1 MSGQRVPIAGRRAA
15 LWVFAFAVV
24 WAGLSF
30 AVSRGMEHTRR
41 RLVALERQPAVEDF
55 PTRRGVL
62 RARWNGTR
70 NADNLWLDMLQGAV
84 AGKLG
89 GFRRLPG
96 EQLRVTLYVNADAER
111 FGPWVDVPGAV
122 PEKVSVFWPAA
133 AYSDFRDRVYEVFVA
148 AAKTER
154 TAASGKPLDL
164 IVRTGASRAHA
175 VATARQQHPF
185 IYSNWW
191 RLHGAD
197 SFTPEGAVL
206 AHVPVVG
213 SWRWLGVT
221 CGGKLGDR
229 KVTGVQFS
237 PAPASFIYRPGVW
250 TGAKAAHAAVAGWIP
265 GRTESQP
272 IRCIVYFADGTHRI
286 FSIVGE
292 PARVGPL
299 TLIWRLPPEVV
310 QRLREASPE
319 TADPRN
325 QGSGSRAPIRGDER
339 NSET

>member
-1 MSGQRVPIAGRRAA
+1 MSGRRVPIAARRTA
-15 LWVFAFAVV
+15 LWVFAFALV

-30 AVSRGMEHTRR
+30 AVGRGMEHTRQ
-41 RLVALERQPAVEDF
+41 RLVALERLPAVEDF

-62 RARWNGTR
+62 RPRWNGTR
-70 NADNLWLDMLQGAV
+70 NADTRWLDMLQGAI
-84 AGKLG
+84 AGRLG
-89 GFRRLPG
+89 DFPRLPG
-96 EQLRVTLYVNADAER
+96 EQLRISLYVNADTAG

-122 PEKVSVFWPAA
+122 PQKVSVFWPAA

-148 AAKTER
+148 AAKTEG

-175 VATARQQHPF
+175 IATARQQQTF

-191 RLHGAD
+191 RLHGGD
-197 SFTPEGAVL
+197 SFAPDGAVL
-206 AHVPVVG
+206 SHVPSVG

-221 CGGKLGDR
+221 CGEMLGDR
-229 KVTGVQFS
+229 KVTGFQFS
-237 PAPASFIYRPGVW
+237 PAPASLIYRPGLW
-250 TGAKAAHAAVAGWIP
+250 TDAKTAHAVVAGWIP
-265 GRTESQP
+265 SRTESRP
-272 IRCIVYFADGTHRI
+272 IRCIVYLADGTHRI
-286 FSIVGE
+286 FSIVGK

-299 TLIWRLPPEVV
+299 TLIWKLPPEVV

-319 TADPRN
+319 TAQLSNP
-325 QGSGSRAPIRGDER
+325 GSRRRAPITGDER